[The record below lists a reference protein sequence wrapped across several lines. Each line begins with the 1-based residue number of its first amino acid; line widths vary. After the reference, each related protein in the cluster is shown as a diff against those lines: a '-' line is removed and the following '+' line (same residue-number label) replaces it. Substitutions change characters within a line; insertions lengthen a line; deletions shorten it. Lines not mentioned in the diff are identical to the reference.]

1 MTDTVYLMP
10 LTFGFGPASH
20 AFAIAQALRSQA
32 PSVRIVAVADGIAAN
47 ALRVAG
53 IFDEVAEQHA
63 GDTWPSRLQKSTH
76 NAVAISVGDFE
87 RARAAT
93 QRAIP
98 VIVVDA
104 LYWMWDR
111 DPLNPRTV
119 DRYFCLAFPGV
130 DERLARLPER
140 GPHVRVIPQIVAEAQ
155 PASQPAARNG
165 ILLNFGGVVSPH
177 RVSYRLLSALAKV
190 IYSSGECSAGMLITC
205 SGAAA
210 APFRRQGLPPDTE
223 IIELS
228 FSDMIRELGGQRRL
242 YTLPGLSSVWQ
253 ALAATIPTV
262 LIPPA
267 NYSQHRQVAS
277 FRQFIDGMSIITW
290 DDLDGYAC
298 LPPGLPEPQG
308 AELAADLGD
317 RFADDES
324 AQSQLASILRRR
336 LRAVLGPARLRGN
349 HPWNSFDG
357 AHVVATEALA
367 LLAEA
372 G

>member
-20 AFAIAQALRSQA
+20 VFAIAQAIRSRA

-53 IFDEVAEQHA
+53 IFDEVAEHA
-63 GDTWPSRLQKSTH
+63 GEALPSGLQKPTD
-76 NAVAISVGDFE
+76 NAIAISVGDFE
-87 RARAAT
+87 RARAVA
-93 QRAIP
+93 RRVP

-111 DPLNPRTV
+111 DPLDPRTV

-130 DERLARLPER
+130 DDRLARLPER
-140 GPHVRVIPQIVAEAQ
+140 GPHVRVIPQIMAEAM
-155 PASQPAARNG
+155 PPSPSVARNG
-165 ILLNFGGVVSPH
+165 VLVNFGGVVSPH

-190 IYSSGECSAGMLITC
+190 IHSSLEPPTDMLITC

-210 APFRRQGLPPDTE
+210 AALRREGLPPDTQ
-223 IIELS
+223 ITELS
-228 FSDMIRELGGQRRL
+228 FSDMLRELGSRCRL

-253 ALAATIPTV
+253 ALAAAIPTV

-267 NYSQHRQVAS
+267 NYSQHQQVAS
-277 FRQFIDGMSIITW
+277 FRRFVDGVPIVTW

-298 LPPGLPEPQG
+298 LPPGLPEPRG
-308 AELAADLGD
+308 AELAAAFGD

-324 AQSQLASILRRR
+324 AQSRLASVLRER
-336 LRAVLGPARLRGN
+336 LRAALGPPSLRDD
-349 HPWNSFDG
+349 HPWDSFDG
-357 AHVVATEALA
+357 AHVVATEALTM
-367 LLAEA
+367 LAEA
-372 G
+372 A

>member
-1 MTDTVYLMP
+1 MTDTIYLMP

-20 AFAIAQALRSQA
+20 VFAIAQAIRSRA
-32 PSVRIVAVADGIAAN
+32 PSVRMVAVADGIAAN

-63 GDTWPSRLQKSTH
+63 GEALPSGLQKPTD
-76 NAVAISVGDFE
+76 NAIAISVGDFE
-87 RARAAT
+87 RARAVAR
-93 QRAIP
+93 RAVP

-111 DPLNPRTV
+111 DPLDPRTV

-130 DERLARLPER
+130 DDRLARLPER
-140 GPHVRVIPQIVAEAQ
+140 GPHVRIIPQIIAETM
-155 PASQPAARNG
+155 PPSQSATRDG
-165 ILLNFGGVVSPH
+165 VLVNFGGVVSPH

-190 IYSSGECSAGMLITC
+190 IHSSVEFSADMLITC
-205 SGAAA
+205 SAAA
-210 APFRRQGLPPDTE
+210 AAALRREGLPPDTQ
-223 IIELS
+223 ITELS
-228 FSDMIRELGGQRRL
+228 FSDMLREFGSRWRL

-253 ALAATIPTV
+253 ALATAIPTV

-267 NYSQHRQVAS
+267 NYSQHQQIAA
-277 FRQFIDGMSIITW
+277 FRRFVDGVPIVTW
-290 DDLDGYAC
+290 DDLDEYAC
-298 LPPGLPEPQG
+298 LPPGLPEQRG
-308 AELAADLGD
+308 AELAADMGD

-324 AQSQLASILRRR
+324 AQSRLASVLRQR
-336 LRAVLGPARLRGN
+336 LRTAPGPPRLRDD

-357 AHVVATEALA
+357 AQVVAAEALS

-372 G
+372 R